1 MFLGHFAAG
10 MAAKRL
16 SPTTPLPLLF
26 IAAQFV
32 DLLWPAFLL
41 IGLEQVAIVPGMTA
55 ATPLDFIS
63 YPFTHSLLGTLG
75 WGFLL
80 GGVVY
85 AFRKNEREAWIVAAC
100 VISHWFLDF
109 FSHRPD
115 LLLAPGMDI
124 KYGLGLW
131 NSPPATIVVEFGM
144 FAAGIAIYTRI
155 TKAED
160 KKGSIGFWVLIS
172 VLAVIYIGNL
182 FGPPPPSVNVLAY
195 SAIGLWLFVAWSWW
209 VEAHRKS

>member
-41 IGLEQVAIVPGMTA
+41 IGLEQVAIAPGMTA

-80 GGVVY
+80 GGGVS

-100 VISHWFLDF
+100 VISH
-109 FSHRPD
+109 SSSGR
-115 LLLAPGMDI
+115 
-124 KYGLGLW
+124 
-131 NSPPATIVVEFGM
+131 T
-144 FAAGIAIYTRI
+144 
-155 TKAED
+155 
-160 KKGSIGFWVLIS
+160 
-172 VLAVIYIGNL
+172 
-182 FGPPPPSVNVLAY
+182 
-195 SAIGLWLFVAWSWW
+195 AWWSR
-209 VEAHRKS
+209 AHRTSSTSRLFQVCSRPTAV